1 MSSHQEIFEGKAPE
15 QRRKRLHKE
24 RSHYKKKQK
33 IQYIAG
39 INLLGGQHIS
49 IKCHELGRIDQ
60 ICVHCGAKFWID
72 ERNHR
77 SNQTS
82 PSFSICCAGGKVIL
96 PPLLK
101 PPSYLLDLYISS
113 SSDVNYM
120 VGRYLNS

>member
-82 PSFSICCAGGKVIL
+82 PSFALPTMSSELEEIYKSSKYDGGLSKGGKMTL
-96 PPLLK
+96 PPAQH
-101 PPSYLLDLYISS
+101 IA
-113 SSDVNYM
+113 
-120 VGRYLNS
+120 

>member
-49 IKCHELGRIDQ
+49 IKRHELGRIDQ

-77 SNQTS
+77 SNQLLLYAVLVVK
-82 PSFSICCAGGKVIL
+82 SFYHLCLNHHHIC
-96 PPLLK
+96 
-101 PPSYLLDLYISS
+101 
-113 SSDVNYM
+113 
-120 VGRYLNS
+120 